1 MFKKLCLHC
10 WSMRKEFTKYFIIGI
25 SAFLADVGS
34 LYLLKEYLHLSP
46 TLAVVLNQPLIILG
60 VFLLN
65 KHWSFR
71 AGGVT
76 HRQMIKFLILA
87 VCNYLFSV
95 VWIYLLH
102 DRFGVYYLYA
112 RTLNI
117 ALSVGWNFL
126 LYKYWVYQ
134 VEKFQNPI
142 TNFQS
147 RL

>member
-1 MFKKLCLHC
+1 
-10 WSMRKEFTKYFIIGI
+10 MRKEFTKYFIIGI
-25 SAFLADVGS
+25 SAFLADIGS
-34 LYLLKEYLHLSP
+34 LYFLKEYLHFSP
-46 TLAVVLNQPLIILG
+46 TLAVVINQPVIVTG

-65 KHWSFR
+65 KHWSFK
-71 AGGVT
+71 AVGVT

-87 VCNYLFSV
+87 VFNYLFSV

-117 ALSVGWNFL
+117 ALSVAWNFL
-126 LYKYWVYQ
+126 LYKYWVYRI
-134 VEKFQNPI
+134 EKSQI
-142 TNFQS
+142 TNSNFQS